1 MRNRYRENETLRC
14 SLVVVLLCVSVLG
27 AVWPVSC
34 RLTENGITL
43 VTTDTTAP
51 KVLDFAATSADT
63 LRMTCSEAVTLEQA
77 RVVLFSANADSDTAA
92 DDATDDDAVPVAHIT
107 YAESGTVVHVAL
119 SEPSVLGERYLFCCT
134 VRDESGNT
142 LEYSRQFVGYND
154 HPAQLVLSELRFT
167 HSAATAAKRKAEF
180 IELYVLGGGNTAGLV
195 LYGGYYGGKMQY
207 AFPAMEVQAG
217 EYITVHTRTYYD
229 ASQDETGDNLALP
242 QPSPDASS
250 TGRDLWLRG
259 DNSFI
264 TKTDVVVVLNTI
276 DDSLQDALLVREND
290 TKTAWTRTLQKDLAA
305 RAYAEGVWSAGCTP
319 SEAVTGTALLSR
331 TLARQNIA
339 QLTEAYAASTVVPL
353 PAAPSDWRVVTTAT
367 PGAANSS
374 E

>member
-27 AVWPVSC
+27 AVWPASC

-154 HPAQLVLSELRFT
+154 HPAQLVLSELRFA

-195 LYGGYYGGKMQY
+195 LYGGYYGGKTQY

-276 DDSLQDALLVREND
+276 DDSFQDALLVREND

-339 QLTEAYAASTVVPL
+339 QLAEAYAASTVVPL

-367 PGAANSS
+367 PGAANSR